1 MLNVLIILKF
11 FSGWMRSSLLDGM
24 LLTREERALSILTR
38 RSRFIVRGLS
48 AAIAKAT
55 SRPSSCWCRPSPV
68 DRLTK

>member
-11 FSGWMRSSLLDGM
+11 FSGWMCSSLLDGR
-24 LLTREERALSILTR
+24 LLTRDGRAFAILTR
-38 RSRFIVRGLS
+38 RSRFIVWGLS
-48 AAIAKAT
+48 TAIVKAT